1 MRYFFG
7 QPSHGSW
14 SENSSRT
21 AGEVCAMLAGNDAM
35 RVAVERGTLTVVEIG
50 DHDPRWH
57 PARAAVAGDCL
68 PPGGALVAD
77 RVTPPLRALTPAE
90 ALALSGG
97 A

>member
-7 QPSHGSW
+7 EPSYGSW
-14 SENSSRT
+14 LESSAYT
-21 AGEVCAMLAGNDAM
+21 AGEVSAMLADNGAM
-35 RVAVERGTLTVVEIG
+35 RAAVERGTLTVVEIG
-50 DHDPRWH
+50 DHEPRWH

-68 PPGGALVAD
+68 TGSALVAQ
-77 RVTPPLRALTPAE
+77 RVTPPLRALAPAE